1 MNKKIV
7 SCIILILIILTCL
20 TSTAHASASAKV
32 FSNGKSG
39 TYKNCGVYAVDGFAT
54 LGYSCTSSMGSITK
68 SSMLSWIKIQ
78 EMDMQCMFIH
88 LAEVDILMIIMEI
101 L

>member
-32 FSNGKSG
+32 FSSSKSNTYNHCG
-39 TYKNCGVYAVDGFAT
+39 TYAISGFKT
-54 LGYSCTSSMGSITK
+54 LGYSCTSSMGAITK
-68 SSMLSWIKIQ
+68 SSMLSWIKK
-78 EMDMQCMFIH
+78 F
-88 LAEVDILMIIMEI
+88 LTV
-101 L
+101 